1 MLFYKLAFLHT
12 CSVKVFDELHSIP
25 TYEKYI
31 PGSDDAIFAF
41 AGFATGMFYKSTG
54 GLRGAVLA
62 GFIGSVFSVGY
73 LNLST
78 VVYNEIQKKI

>member
-25 TYEKYI
+25 TYEQYI
-31 PGSDDAIFAF
+31 PGGDNAIFAF
-41 AGFATGMFYKSTG
+41 AGFTTGMFYKSTG

-62 GFIGSVFSVGY
+62 GFLGSAFSVIY
-73 LNLST
+73 LHGST
-78 VVYNEIQKKI
+78 AVYNEIQKKI